1 MLSNNLDIYKKNSKN
16 MDNKSH
22 HENDNDNDND
32 NNNDNDINN
41 YDIKKLNI
49 NSNVL
54 NANIN
59 VDSLDIHNIKRETYY
74 KMKFIM
80 NSLEKNKAIKKRK
93 NIYYLK
99 NLDDSMTEI
108 ITEEYLNKRIINKI
122 YNTISND
129 NEKGMN
135 DGYLGKNKMNDMI
148 LLNKK
153 KEDIIPLKD
162 GVHTLKMLIDKGKLD
177 INLEQKNDIYLMIFL
192 MNTLENG
199 WSIRKRN
206 DNYVFRKKHEKQK
219 EVYTDEY
226 LVHFLKS
233 NMNNVI

>member
-1 MLSNNLDIYKKNSKN
+1 
-16 MDNKSH
+16 
-22 HENDNDNDND
+22 
-32 NNNDNDINN
+32 
-41 YDIKKLNI
+41 
-49 NSNVL
+49 
-54 NANIN
+54 
-59 VDSLDIHNIKRETYY
+59 
-74 KMKFIM
+74 
-80 NSLEKNKAIKKRK
+80 
-93 NIYYLK
+93 
-99 NLDDSMTEI
+99 
-108 ITEEYLNKRIINKI
+108 
-122 YNTISND
+122 
-129 NEKGMN
+129 MN

-233 NMNNVI
+233 NMNNII